1 MFTHGLIDESKNNGG
16 LVLSVEQKQKIIE
29 LVEQKEVE
37 QNDIDYFELKKG
49 LLPRLQKSLDD
60 NESLK
65 FSVLEYTFILEA
77 VAGDSDLYAYISH
90 NARF

>member
-37 QNDIDYFELKKG
+37 QNDIDYFELKNG

-60 NESLK
+60 NEPLK
-65 FSVLEYTFILEA
+65 FSVLEYTFILQA